1 MIVEIGHFAVVAA
14 LLVALALGVV
24 GHVSAVN
31 GTWRSLASTLSSCQ
45 LLLLGFGFAVLVRA
59 FVVSDF
65 SVAYVAEN
73 SNSLLPW
80 YYRISATWGAHEGS
94 FLLWTLIMAVWTWA
108 VSVGS
113 GRLPDEIF

>member
-14 LLVALALGVV
+14 LVAALALGVV
-24 GHVSAVN
+24 GHVSAVH
-31 GTWRSLASTLSSCQ
+31 GAWRSLAATLASCQ
-45 LLLLGFGFAVLVRA
+45 LALLAVGFAVLVRA

-80 YYRISATWGAHEGS
+80 YYRDQRDLGCPRG
-94 FLLWTLIMAVWTWA
+94 L
-108 VSVGS
+108 VSSVDVDHG
-113 GRLPDEIF
+113 GVDLGGKRWKQAPA